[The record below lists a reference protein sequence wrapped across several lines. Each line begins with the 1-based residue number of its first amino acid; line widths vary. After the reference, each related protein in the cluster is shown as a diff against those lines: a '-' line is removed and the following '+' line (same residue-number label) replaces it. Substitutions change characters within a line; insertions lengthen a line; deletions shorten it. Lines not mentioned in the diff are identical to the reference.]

1 LKWRRNFLAAAAV
14 AAAVAARGELAD
26 YIQRL
31 ELADRLQGVFFHS
44 ATLPGG
50 AVLVRRPP
58 AEARQAL
65 SLMITASPN
74 EARLYELRAR
84 EAELLLDFT
93 AAEADWKKHAGLVQ
107 DRAAGQIALADFYH
121 RRLRPAEEIEALRAA
136 QSFERALAVAAAH
149 ALPAQTTVSLYRA
162 WIAADPKQ
170 QAVYRRFLD
179 YLTAQRDWPAAEHH
193 LADYPIAFP
202 TDDLY
207 PVRARAAIERQRGSL
222 EKAIAVYDQ
231 AFRPLWPAELAK
243 EHITLLREARALRGY
258 FDRVRAEAA
267 ARPLDLTPA
276 ARLFYFHQQQAD
288 LAAAGRALADFRRRK
303 EARKAAF
310 APEELLALGRLS
322 EAAHDYDEAARCY
335 HALYSLPA
343 SQEEA
348 LASLA
353 NLLLSAPE
361 QPIRFGAGD
370 LSFYRDIATADRG
383 PGFLNGILS
392 LILNSTYPESQY
404 DAQSGN
410 AVAYFHRARGA
421 ELAALL
427 DARFPQS
434 ARRAGLQSRLIQA
447 YAAYGENDAVIAAGR
462 RFLAGFPESAERVT
476 VALATADAHARKRQ
490 EKEEFAVYESLLG
503 ELGKKAAGVP
513 LGGKEARSPDYARV
527 LDRYIAR
534 LVALKR
540 VRDAL
545 ALYRR
550 QLDGN
555 PGDAGLYERLAAFL
569 EQNKLAAEVEQVYRR
584 AMAQFADRSWHHKLA
599 RWYLRRKQAAQ
610 FEALTRDV
618 AKVFAGSELEA
629 YFRDV
634 VEPASLDAVL
644 YRQVNLYAHERFP
657 HDLVFVR
664 NLLSAYAR
672 RGTADP
678 AAWEKLLRGHWAH
691 DETLRARFF
700 EFLSRTNRLQP
711 ELQAARAL
719 PQTPVV
725 ARFVAEAEIWLC
737 QFESAEPRLRARA
750 EACPG
755 CRDVAERA
763 ASLERSLGNFEAA
776 SAIEQKLSQFDP
788 RDTATLT
795 RLGEIRADRDDF
807 ARARPWWNRI
817 PEIEP
822 GAPEGYLESA
832 TVFWDYFLYDD
843 ALAQIQAGRKRLA
856 RPSLHA
862 YEAGAIYENKR
873 EYARAIEEYAR
884 GAAAGGEESSRER
897 ERLIALARRPAHRAA
912 IEGLTAKLASPPN
925 PDPGA
930 MALRVALLEAQGR
943 RADLEKYLDSLAA
956 TAPTVELTGRVRE
969 VAERQGFTRVQERT
983 LAREVALATENADR
997 IRARLALIRLQESTG
1012 DTRAA
1017 RQGIEALYRDHPQVR
1032 GVVRAAV
1039 DYHWRNKEQARAVEI
1054 LEQAARSAY
1063 PELARQFTLE
1073 AAAKA
1078 TEAGDYR
1085 KARALLTPLLAQE
1098 PLRPDYVAAMA
1109 EVYARQG
1116 DDAGLRDFYAGR
1128 IQAMKNPEQIAVLR
1142 RNLIP
1147 VLTRMKDIS
1156 AALEQYIELMNRYPE
1171 DEDLAREAASYAT
1184 AHNGREPLRQRYT
1197 RAAAE
1202 SPRDARWPL
1211 ILARL
1216 ETQFENLP
1224 AAIAACDKAIA
1235 LRPER
1240 TDLLQERAEM
1250 EERLMR
1256 FDAAARTY
1264 ARLYEL
1270 TYRNSHWMMKSA
1282 EMRAREGKKAEAV
1295 AAVRQALIGN
1305 RPPRAQAFLEAAGAL
1320 DGWGMAAEAREFA
1333 EKGVELSTP
1342 EELSGASSYARVMAR
1357 LRQYQAAFDKLGT
1370 NADGPLTE
1378 LAQVVR
1384 TAYSPEEKAGFAKF
1398 LESRKTP
1405 ERTDFFITLAQA
1417 AYLLDLEARWRH
1429 EQLLAEPGD
1438 SNAEMRLSALISLQ
1452 RRRARFD
1459 ELGTQLEAYWKVY
1472 PRNEDRDL
1480 ILERAAEAYRLVGNT
1495 QGEIR
1500 VLARSSALSPRAR
1513 QRYFTLLKANQPQ
1526 QLVLRAARDEEAAN
1540 SAVAAGDAAL
1550 ALRAIQSRGKGRAP
1564 VWTRAYSSL
1573 VELHYA
1579 RATPEARANFAA
1591 LLGGGTVGE
1600 RLGRPVDRREQLAGE
1615 IWFYYGSRYGEFLAA
1630 AGDTGAEDYLP
1641 AALEAAPGRA
1651 QAYFDLAEFYRERG
1665 DRDRALADYERAIEL
1680 DRKRADA
1687 QNAVAGLLAAS
1698 GRADDAVARWRL
1710 AVAAL
1715 AAQQDERRPPPG
1727 FWRDTSAVIASS
1739 GKAGAFPALK
1749 GDIDRL
1755 LRTYVRRNGA
1765 YAADDLLSAAA
1776 PVAGIEWVLDL
1787 ANDAADPVVFLESI
1801 AEARWLTGAQRDALL
1816 PRLIATAAARAA
1828 RGVGE
1833 TRESA
1838 QNAHRR
1844 WKGQWIERLISTGRL
1859 DQARQELAG
1868 FPAEERKNQS
1878 WMIAPLE
1885 IRLAARTGGL
1895 DALFERYRR
1904 EGPPSSD
1911 QIRNA
1916 AHILRR
1922 ENQTAAAA
1930 RLEEFIKT
1938 REIDE
1943 GERSTAAF
1951 LGLAEALLEQGQA
1964 ERAVAA
1970 LRRMVVVAEQPF
1982 TGVADAG
1989 PLLARFNRKVEAA
2002 EFLQM
2007 AVKATPWDEAAKA
2020 RLAGFTSGPP
2030 RPEAPSA
2037 EALAADP
2044 DRPGLRAAL
2053 FRAALEAGRI
2063 HQAVGAMEAHWDSVG
2078 LKHLLYREPSLAE
2091 ENEDTESS
2099 YSYHAGQF
2107 LADTDL
2113 AAPARAALAR
2123 HFAWRRSTRSWTI
2136 PAARRWCATG
2146 SRWRSRRRPRRARR
2160 WSGCAQ
2166 AGNARRRTSGGGRW
2180 CAICSTSRC
2189 RSARA
2194 WSRKEG
2200 GRDETHCDDRIGRAA
2215 GRIGPVGAGA
2225 DGAAGTHAGL
2235 LRASGRAAVPGN
2247 AQPGHVGGGLE
2258 RLGRKTPVA
2267 GGGQL
2272 PGFLALAPL
2281 PTVGADAAGIRR
2293 RRGRARGSAVGGG
2306 PRGR

>member
-1 LKWRRNFLAAAAV
+1 MKWRRRLLAAAAL

-74 EARLYELRAR
+74 EVRLYELRAR

-93 AAEADWKKHAGLVQ
+93 AAEADWKKHAALAQ

-149 ALPAQTTVSLYRA
+149 MLPARTTVSLYRA
-162 WIAADPKQ
+162 WLAAEPKQ

-179 YLTAQRDWPAAEHH
+179 YLTAQRDWPAAEQL
-193 LADYPIAFP
+193 LADYAKAFP
-202 TDDLY
+202 ADEVY
-207 PVRARAAIERQRGSL
+207 PVRARAALERQRGSL
-222 EKAIAVYDQ
+222 GSAIAVYDQ

-243 EHITLLREARALRGY
+243 EHISLLREARALRGY

-267 ARPLDLTPA
+267 ASPLDLKPA

-353 NLLLSAPE
+353 NLLLGAPE

-370 LSFYRDIATADRG
+370 LSFYKDISTADRG

-392 LILNSTYPESQY
+392 LILNSTDPESQY
-404 DAQSGN
+404 SSQSGN
-410 AVAYFHRARGA
+410 AAAYFHRARGA

-434 ARRAGLQSRLIQA
+434 PRRAGLQSRLIQA
-447 YAAYGENDAVIAAGR
+447 YATYGENDAVIAAGR
-462 RFLAGFPESAERVT
+462 RYLAGFPESAERVT
-476 VALATADAHARKRQ
+476 VALAMADAHARKRQ

-503 ELGKKAAGVP
+503 ELGKKAAGIP

-540 VRDAL
+540 VKDAL

-550 QLDGN
+550 QLDYN

-629 YFRDV
+629 YFREV

-664 NLLSAYAR
+664 NLLNAYAR

-700 EFLSRTNRLQP
+700 EFLSRTNRLQS

-737 QFESAEPRLRARA
+737 RFESAEPRLRARA

-776 SAIEQKLSQFDP
+776 STIEQKLSQFDP

-822 GAPEGYLESA
+822 GVPEGYLEAA

-843 ALAQIQAGRKRLA
+843 ALAQIHAGRKRLA

-862 YEAGAIYENKR
+862 YEAGAIHENKR

-897 ERLIALARRPAHRAA
+897 DRLIALARRPAHRAA
-912 IEGLTAKLASPPN
+912 IESLTTKLASPPN

-930 MALRVALLEAQGR
+930 MGLRVALLEAQGR
-943 RADLEKYLDSLAA
+943 RADLEKYLGSLAD
-956 TAPTVELTGRVRE
+956 TAPNLELTERVRE

-983 LAREVALATENADR
+983 LAREIALATENTDR
-997 IRARLALIRLQESTG
+997 IRARLARIRLQESTG
-1012 DTRAA
+1012 DNRAA
-1017 RQGIEALYRDHPQVR
+1017 RQGIETLYRDYPQVR

-1063 PELARQFTLE
+1063 PGLARQFTLE
-1073 AAAKA
+1073 AACKA

-1116 DDAGLRDFYAGR
+1116 DDAGLRGFYAER
-1128 IQAMKNPEQIAVLR
+1128 IQAMKDPEPIAVLR

-1147 VLTRMKDIS
+1147 VLTRMKDFP
-1156 AALEQYIELMNRYPE
+1156 AALAQYVELLNRYPE

-1184 AHNGREPLRQRYT
+1184 AHNGRELLRQRYT

-1224 AAIAACDKAIA
+1224 AAIAACDKALA

-1240 TDLLQERAEM
+1240 TDLLQARAEM

-1282 EMRAREGKKAEAV
+1282 EMRAREGKKTEAA
-1295 AAVRQALIGN
+1295 AAVRQALIDN

-1320 DGWGMAAEAREFA
+1320 EGWGMAAEARDFA

-1342 EELSGASSYARVMAR
+1342 EALSGASSYARVMAR
-1357 LRQYQAAFDKLGT
+1357 LRQYEIAFDKLGT
-1370 NADGPLTE
+1370 NADGPLIE

-1384 TAYSPEEKAGFAKF
+1384 AAYPPEEKAAFAKF
-1398 LESRKTP
+1398 LESRKTA

-1417 AYLLDLEARWRH
+1417 AHLLDLEARWRH
-1429 EQLLAEPGD
+1429 EQLLAAPGD

-1459 ELGTQLEAYWKVY
+1459 ELGAQLEAYWKVY

-1480 ILERAAEAYRLVGNT
+1480 ILERAAEAYRLAGNAP
-1495 QGEIR
+1495 GEVR
-1500 VLARSSALSPRAR
+1500 ALARSSLSPRAR
-1513 QRYFTLLKANQPQ
+1513 QRYFALLKANQPQ

-1540 SAVAAGDAAL
+1540 FAVGAGDAAL

-1564 VWTRAYSSL
+1564 VWTRAYAAL
-1573 VELHYA
+1573 VEVHYA
-1579 RATPEARANFAA
+1579 RATPEARSRFAA

-1600 RLGRPVDRREQLAGE
+1600 RLGKPVDRREQLAGE
-1615 IWFYYGSRYGEFLAA
+1615 IWFYYGSRYGEFLAN
-1630 AGDTGAEDYLP
+1630 AGDAGAEDYLP
-1641 AALEAAPGRA
+1641 AALEATPGRA

-1665 DRDRALADYERAIEL
+1665 DSGRALADYERAVEL

-1687 QNAVAGLLAAS
+1687 QNAMAGLLAAS
-1698 GRADDAVARWRL
+1698 GRTDEAVARWRL

-1739 GKAGAFPALK
+1739 GRAGAFPALK
-1749 GDIDRL
+1749 SDIDKL

-1776 PVAGIEWVLDL
+1776 PVAGMEWVLDL
-1787 ANDAADPVVFLESI
+1787 ANDAADPVMFLESI
-1801 AEARWLTGAQRDALL
+1801 AEARWLAGAQRDALL
-1816 PRLIATAAARAA
+1816 PRLIATAATRAA

-1895 DALFERYRR
+1895 DALLERYRR
-1904 EGPPSSD
+1904 EEPPPSD

-1916 AHILRR
+1916 ANTLRR
-1922 ENQTAAAA
+1922 ENQRAAAA
-1930 RLEEFIKT
+1930 RLDEFVMS
-1938 REIDE
+1938 REIDA

-1989 PLLARFNRKVEAA
+1989 PLLARFKRKAEAA

-2007 AVKATPWDEAAKA
+2007 AVKATPWDEPAKA
-2020 RLAGFTSGPP
+2020 RLAEFTSGPP
-2030 RPEAPSA
+2030 KLEPPTA

-2044 DRPGLRAAL
+2044 DRPGLRTAL

-2063 HQAVGAMEAHWDSVG
+2063 HQAVGAMEAHWESVG
-2078 LKHLLYREPSLAE
+2078 LKHLLSREPSLTE
-2091 ENEDTESS
+2091 ESEDTESS

-2107 LADTDL
+2107 LADTDM
-2113 AAPARAALAR
+2113 AAPARAL
-2123 HFAWRRSTRSWTI
+2123 
-2136 PAARRWCATG
+2136 AARRLAGAYEKLDFQQAALVFYRISLEIAPSPEARAAVERLRASWKRAEENE
-2146 SRWRSRRRPRRARR
+2146 RRRPVVRDLLDQPLPVRPRLVA
-2160 WSGCAQ
+2160 
-2166 AGNARRRTSGGGRW
+2166 
-2180 CAICSTSRC
+2180 
-2189 RSARA
+2189 
-2194 WSRKEG
+2194 EG
-2200 GRDETHCDDRIGRAA
+2200 GR
-2215 GRIGPVGAGA
+2215 
-2225 DGAAGTHAGL
+2225 
-2235 LRASGRAAVPGN
+2235 
-2247 AQPGHVGGGLE
+2247 
-2258 RLGRKTPVA
+2258 
-2267 GGGQL
+2267 
-2272 PGFLALAPL
+2272 
-2281 PTVGADAAGIRR
+2281 
-2293 RRGRARGSAVGGG
+2293 AR
-2306 PRGR
+2306 